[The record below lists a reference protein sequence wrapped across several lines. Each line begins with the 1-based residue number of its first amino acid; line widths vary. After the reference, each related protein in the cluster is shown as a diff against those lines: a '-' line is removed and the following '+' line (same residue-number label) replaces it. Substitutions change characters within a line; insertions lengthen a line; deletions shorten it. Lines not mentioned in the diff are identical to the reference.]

1 MLLGLYAV
9 DSKRFQS
16 YILTCIRENKSSS
29 NHWRYE
35 MFRMVPAVIIS
46 STISSMVWR
55 HCLRDRVA
63 AALGFEIVKQKKA

>member
-1 MLLGLYAV
+1 
-9 DSKRFQS
+9 
-16 YILTCIRENKSSS
+16 
-29 NHWRYE
+29 

-63 AALGFEIVKQKKA
+63 AALGFEIVKQKKT